1 MCMSAQH
8 GLRDKT
14 MKYIK
19 IHDSKGNNRFIRL
32 YPTKRSKNVIAV
44 KTAKNEI
51 LYAGSGSSVSGPSVM
66 KVQTASGV
74 QNICEYADDIPNTKL
89 IAQYTATQN
98 VTLSKDLFPYGGMI
112 IANGGKGT
120 NSGGAGG
127 KGSSARMYF
136 GALLH
141 NTILHVTIGVNN
153 GSAGTSGTNTTVRAY
168 ADGCRGS
175 SNSHYFSIYCPD
187 KKNRS
192 SSNATAGGAGGKG
205 SRATLDY
212 TGETINA
219 YGGGGGGGNRGSIYY
234 AHACDSG
241 SDDIDGHDCV
251 KRYTTAYGS
260 FGSGGAAGN
269 GASGSGVSGGS
280 AGSSENVSV
289 AIYAFTE

>member
-1 MCMSAQH
+1 
-8 GLRDKT
+8 

-19 IHDSKGNNRFIRL
+19 IRDSKGNNRFIRL
-32 YPTKRSKNVIAV
+32 YSTKRSKNVIAV
-44 KTAKNEI
+44 KTAENEI
-51 LYAGSGSSVSGPSVM
+51 LYAGSGSSISGPSVM
-66 KVQTASGV
+66 KVQTVSGV
-74 QNICEYADDIPNTKL
+74 QNICEYADNIPNTKL
-89 IAQYTATQN
+89 IAQYTTTQD

-120 NSGGAGG
+120 NSYGTGG
-127 KGSSARMYF
+127 KGSSSRMYF

-153 GSAGTSGTNTTVRAY
+153 GSAGTSGTNTTVKAY
-168 ADGCRGS
+168 AGDCYAGR
-175 SNSHYFSIYCPD
+175 YFTSDCPG
-187 KKNRS
+187 KKTIS
-192 SSNATAGGAGGKG
+192 SSNAKAGGAGGKG

-212 TGETINA
+212 TGKTINA
-219 YGGGGGGGNRGSIYY
+219 YGGGGGGGSRGSIYY
-234 AHACDSG
+234 AYKCDNG
-241 SDDIDGHDCV
+241 TEVPQGHDCK

-269 GASGSGVSGGS
+269 DVSGSKVNGGS

>member
-1 MCMSAQH
+1 
-8 GLRDKT
+8 

-19 IHDSKGNNRFIRL
+19 IRDSKGNNRFIRL
-32 YPTKRSKNVIAV
+32 YSTKRSKNVIAV
-44 KTAKNEI
+44 KTAGNEI
-51 LYAGSGSSVSGPSVM
+51 LYAGSGNSISGPSVM

-74 QNICEYADDIPNTKL
+74 QNVCEYADSIPNTKL
-89 IAQYTATQN
+89 IAQYTTTQN
-98 VTLSKDLFPYGGMI
+98 VTLSKNLFPYGGMVV
-112 IANGGKGT
+112 ANGGKGT
-120 NSGGAGG
+120 DSYGAGG

-141 NTILHVTIGVNN
+141 DTILHVTIGVNN
-153 GSAGTSGTNTTVRAY
+153 GSAGTSGTNTTVNAY
-168 ADGCRGS
+168 NGDCIRGT
-175 SNSHYFSIYCPD
+175 YFNENCPD
-187 KKNRS
+187 RKTIS

-212 TGETINA
+212 TGETINT

-234 AHACDSG
+234 AYDCD
-241 SDDIDGHDCV
+241 DGQDWQGGYDC
-251 KRYTTAYGS
+251 KKSYTTTYGS

-269 GASGSGVSGGS
+269 NVSGSGVSGGS

>member
-1 MCMSAQH
+1 
-8 GLRDKT
+8 

-19 IHDSKGNNRFIRL
+19 IRDSKGNNRFIRL
-32 YPTKRSKNVIAV
+32 YSTKRSKNVIAV
-44 KTAKNEI
+44 KTAENEI

-66 KVQTASGV
+66 KVQTASGI
-74 QNICEYADDIPNTKL
+74 QNICEYADNIPNTKL
-89 IAQYTATQN
+89 IAQYTTTQN
-98 VTLSKDLFPYGGMI
+98 VALSKNLFPYGGMI

-120 NSGGAGG
+120 NSYGAGG

-153 GSAGTSGTNTTVRAY
+153 GRAGTSGTNTTVSAY
-168 ADGCRGS
+168 GNCIDGTYGD
-175 SNSHYFSIYCPD
+175 YCPD
-187 KKNRS
+187 KKTIS

-234 AHACDSG
+234 AYKCKSGCD
-241 SDDIDGHDCV
+241 

-269 GASGSGVSGGS
+269 NVGGSGVSGGS

>member
-1 MCMSAQH
+1 
-8 GLRDKT
+8 

-19 IHDSKGNNRFIRL
+19 ICDSNGNNRFIRL
-32 YPTKRSKNVIAV
+32 YPTKRSKNVIVV
-44 KTAKNEI
+44 KTAENEI
-51 LYAGSGSSVSGPSVM
+51 LYAGSGSSISGPSVM

-89 IAQYTATQN
+89 IAQYTTTQD
-98 VTLSKDLFPYGGMI
+98 VTLSKGLFPYGGMI

-120 NSGGAGG
+120 NSYGAGG

-153 GSAGTSGTNTTVRAY
+153 GSAGTSGTNTTVEAYGNCIEGTY
-168 ADGCRGS
+168 AD
-175 SNSHYFSIYCPD
+175 ICPD
-187 KKNRS
+187 KKTIS

-234 AHACDSG
+234 AYKCYSGCD
-241 SDDIDGHDCV
+241 

-269 GASGSGVSGGS
+269 GAGGSGVSGGS

>member
-1 MCMSAQH
+1 
-8 GLRDKT
+8 

-19 IHDSKGNNRFIRL
+19 IRDSNNNNRIIRL
-32 YPTKRSKNVIAV
+32 YPTKRSNNVLAV

-74 QNICEYADDIPNTKL
+74 QNICEYADNIPNTKL
-89 IAQYTATQN
+89 IAQYTTTQN
-98 VTLSKDLFPYGGMI
+98 VTLSKNLFPYGGMV

-120 NSGGAGG
+120 NSYGAGG

-141 NTILHVTIGVNN
+141 DTILRITIGVNN
-153 GSAGTSGTNTTVRAY
+153 GRAGTSGTNTTVRAY
-168 ADGCRGS
+168 ADDCSSGRYFDVGCPSKRT
-175 SNSHYFSIYCPD
+175 I
-187 KKNRS
+187 S

-205 SRATLDY
+205 SMATLDY

-219 YGGGGGGGNRGSIYY
+219 YGGGGGGGSRGSVYY
-234 AHACDSG
+234 AYDCDSG
-241 SDDIDGHDCV
+241 VDNAHGHDCS
-251 KRYTTAYGS
+251 KSYTTAVGS

-269 GASGSGVSGGS
+269 NVGGSGVSGGS

>member
-1 MCMSAQH
+1 MYMSAQH

-19 IHDSKGNNRFIRL
+19 IRDSKGNNRFIRL
-32 YPTKRSKNVIAV
+32 YSTKRSKNVIAV
-44 KTAKNEI
+44 KTAENEI
-51 LYAGSGSSVSGPSVM
+51 LYAGSGSSISGPSVM
-66 KVQTASGV
+66 KVQTVSGV
-74 QNICEYADDIPNTKL
+74 QSICEYADNIPNTKL
-89 IAQYTATQN
+89 IAQYTTTQN

-120 NSGGAGG
+120 NSYGTGG
-127 KGSSARMYF
+127 KGSSSRMYF

-153 GSAGTSGTNTTVRAY
+153 GSAGTSGTNTTVKAY
-168 ADGCRGS
+168 GDCRSGQYF
-175 SNSHYFSIYCPD
+175 NSFCPD
-187 KKNRS
+187 RKTIS
-192 SSNATAGGAGGKG
+192 SHNATDGGAGGKG

-219 YGGGGGGGNRGSIYY
+219 YGGGGGGGSRGSIYY
-234 AHACDSG
+234 AYDCDNG
-241 SDDIDGHDCV
+241 QDWKGGFDC
-251 KRYTTAYGS
+251 KKSYTTAYGS

-269 GASGSGVSGGS
+269 NVSGSGVSGGS

>member
-1 MCMSAQH
+1 
-8 GLRDKT
+8 

-19 IHDSKGNNRFIRL
+19 ICDSKGNNRFIRL
-32 YPTKRSKNVIAV
+32 YSTKRSKNVIAV
-44 KTAKNEI
+44 KTTENEI

-74 QNICEYADDIPNTKL
+74 QNICEYADDIPNSRL
-89 IAQYTATQN
+89 LAQYTTTQD

-120 NSGGAGG
+120 NSYGAGG

-141 NTILHVTIGVNN
+141 NTILHITIGVNN
-153 GSAGTSGTNTTVRAY
+153 GSEGTSGTNTTVKAY
-168 ADGCRGS
+168 ADDCGQGT
-175 SNSHYFSIYCPD
+175 YFKVSCPGR
-187 KKNRS
+187 KTIS

-205 SRATLDY
+205 SKATLDY

-234 AHACDSG
+234 AYDCDAG
-241 SDDIDGHDCV
+241 QDYIHGHDCP
-251 KRYTTAYGS
+251 KSYTTAYGY

-269 GASGSGVSGGS
+269 NASGSGVSGGS

>member
-1 MCMSAQH
+1 
-8 GLRDKT
+8 

-19 IHDSKGNNRFIRL
+19 IRDSKGNNRFIRL
-32 YPTKRSKNVIAV
+32 YSTKRSKNVLAV
-44 KTAKNEI
+44 KTAENEI

-74 QNICEYADDIPNTKL
+74 QNICEYADSIPNTKL
-89 IAQYTATQN
+89 IAQYTTTQD
-98 VTLSKDLFPYGGMI
+98 VTLSKNLFPYGGMVV
-112 IANGGKGT
+112 ANGGKGT
-120 NSGGAGG
+120 NSYGAGG

-141 NTILHVTIGVNN
+141 DTILHVTIGVNN
-153 GSAGTSGTNTTVRAY
+153 GLAGTSGTNTSVRAY
-168 ADGCRGS
+168 NGDCGRDGLG
-175 SNSHYFSIYCPD
+175 YFLNRCPVS
-187 KKNRS
+187 KTVS

-205 SRATLDY
+205 SRVTLDY
-212 TGETINA
+212 TGKTINA

-234 AHACDSG
+234 AYACDEG
-241 SDDIDGHDCV
+241 VDNAGGRDCY
-251 KRYTTAYGS
+251 KHYTTAYGS

-269 GASGSGVSGGS
+269 GADGSGVSGGS

>member
-1 MCMSAQH
+1 
-8 GLRDKT
+8 

-19 IHDSKGNNRFIRL
+19 IRDSKGNNRFIRL
-32 YPTKRSKNVIAV
+32 YSTKRSKNVIAV

-51 LYAGSGSSVSGPSVM
+51 LYAGSGSSISGPSVM

-74 QNICEYADDIPNTKL
+74 QNVCEYADSIPNTKL
-89 IAQYTATQN
+89 IAQYTTTQN
-98 VTLSKDLFPYGGMI
+98 VTLSKNLFPYGGMI
-112 IANGGKGT
+112 VANGGKGT
-120 NSGGAGG
+120 DSYGAGG

-153 GSAGTSGTNTTVRAY
+153 GSAGTSGTNTSVRAY
-168 ADGCRGS
+168 NSDCIRGT
-175 SNSHYFSIYCPD
+175 YFNVNCPD
-187 KKNRS
+187 RKTVS
-192 SSNATAGGAGGKG
+192 SYNATAGGAGGKG
-205 SRATLDY
+205 SSATLDY

-234 AHACDSG
+234 AYDCD
-241 SDDIDGHDCV
+241 DGQDWKGGYDC
-251 KRYTTAYGS
+251 KKSYTTTYGS

-269 GASGSGVSGGS
+269 DAGGSGVSGGS

>member
-1 MCMSAQH
+1 MYMSAQY

-19 IHDSKGNNRFIRL
+19 IRDSKGNNRFIRL
-32 YPTKRSKNVIAV
+32 YSTKRSKNVIAV
-44 KTAKNEI
+44 KTAGNEI
-51 LYAGSGSSVSGPSVM
+51 LYAGSGNSISGPSVM

-74 QNICEYADDIPNTKL
+74 QNVCEYADSIPNTKL
-89 IAQYTATQN
+89 IAQYTTTQN
-98 VTLSKDLFPYGGMI
+98 VTLSKNLFPYGGMVV
-112 IANGGKGT
+112 ANGGKGT
-120 NSGGAGG
+120 DSYGAGG

-153 GSAGTSGTNTTVRAY
+153 GSAGTSGTNTSVRAY
-168 ADGCRGS
+168 NGDCIKGI
-175 SNSHYFSIYCPD
+175 YFNENCPD
-187 KKNRS
+187 KKTVS
-192 SSNATAGGAGGKG
+192 SYNATAGGAGGKG

-234 AHACDSG
+234 AYDCD
-241 SDDIDGHDCV
+241 DGQDWKGGYDC
-251 KRYTTAYGS
+251 KKSYTTTYGS

-269 GASGSGVSGGS
+269 GVSGSEVSGGS

>member
-1 MCMSAQH
+1 
-8 GLRDKT
+8 

-19 IHDSKGNNRFIRL
+19 IRDNKGNNRFIRL
-32 YPTKRSKNVIAV
+32 YSTKRSKNVIAI
-44 KTAKNEI
+44 KTAENEI

-89 IAQYTATQN
+89 IAQYTTTQD
-98 VTLSKDLFPYGGMI
+98 VTLSKGLFPYGGMI

-120 NSGGAGG
+120 NSYGAGG

-141 NTILHVTIGVNN
+141 NTTLHVTIGVNN
-153 GSAGTSGTNTTVRAY
+153 GSAGTAGTDTTVRAY
-168 ADGCRGS
+168 SGDCIGGTYL
-175 SNSHYFSIYCPD
+175 NKFCPD
-187 KKNRS
+187 RKTVS

-234 AHACDSG
+234 AYDCDSG
-241 SDDIDGHDCV
+241 RDDSWGDDCL
-251 KRYTTAYGS
+251 KSYTTAYGS

-269 GASGSGVSGGS
+269 NTGGSGVSGGS

>member
-1 MCMSAQH
+1 
-8 GLRDKT
+8 

-19 IHDSKGNNRFIRL
+19 IRDSKGNNRFIRL
-32 YPTKRSKNVIAV
+32 YSTKRSNNVIAV
-44 KTAKNEI
+44 KTAENEI

-74 QNICEYADDIPNTKL
+74 QNVCEYADSIPNTKL
-89 IAQYTATQN
+89 IAQYTATQD

-112 IANGGKGT
+112 VANGGKGT
-120 NSGGAGG
+120 DSYGAGG

-141 NTILHVTIGVNN
+141 NTILHITIGVNN
-153 GSAGTSGTNTTVRAY
+153 GSAGTSGTNTSVRAY
-168 ADGCRGS
+168 NGDCRGLYL
-175 SNSHYFSIYCPD
+175 NVCP
-187 KKNRS
+187 KKKTVS
-192 SSNATAGGAGGKG
+192 SSNATTGSAGGKG

-234 AHACDSG
+234 AYDCDIG
-241 SDDIDGHDCV
+241 CDKH
-251 KRYTTAYGS
+251 YTTAYGS

-269 GASGSGVSGGS
+269 GANGSGVSGGS
-280 AGSSENVSV
+280 AGSSKNVSV

>member
-1 MCMSAQH
+1 MCRSAQH

-19 IHDSKGNNRFIRL
+19 IRDSKGNNRFIRL
-32 YPTKRSKNVIAV
+32 YSTKRSKNVIAV
-44 KTAKNEI
+44 KTAENET
-51 LYAGSGSSVSGPSVM
+51 LYAGSGSSVSGPSVL

-74 QNICEYADDIPNTKL
+74 QNICEYADSIPNTKL
-89 IAQYTATQN
+89 IAQYTTTQN
-98 VTLSKDLFPYGGMI
+98 VTLSKNLFPYGGMV

-120 NSGGAGG
+120 NSYGAGG

-168 ADGCRGS
+168 GNCVSGTYVD
-175 SNSHYFSIYCPD
+175 ICPD
-187 KKNRS
+187 KKKTKS

-219 YGGGGGGGNRGSIYY
+219 YGGGGGGGNRGSIHY
-234 AHACDSG
+234 AYECKKACD
-241 SDDIDGHDCV
+241 

-260 FGSGGAAGN
+260 FGSGGASGN
-269 GASGSGVSGGS
+269 NVGGSGVSGGS

>member
-1 MCMSAQH
+1 
-8 GLRDKT
+8 

-19 IHDSKGNNRFIRL
+19 IRDSKGNNRFIRL
-32 YPTKRSKNVIAV
+32 YSTKRSKNVIAV
-44 KTAKNEI
+44 KTAENEI

-74 QNICEYADDIPNTKL
+74 QNVCEYADSIPNTKL
-89 IAQYTATQN
+89 IAQYTTTQD
-98 VTLSKDLFPYGGMI
+98 VTLSKNLFPYGGMVV
-112 IANGGKGT
+112 ANGGKGT
-120 NSGGAGG
+120 DSYGAGG

-153 GSAGTSGTNTTVRAY
+153 GSAGTSGTNTSVRAY
-168 ADGCRGS
+168 GDCGGGRYFTDSCPKKKTVS
-175 SNSHYFSIYCPD
+175 SG
-187 KKNRS
+187 
-192 SSNATAGGAGGKG
+192 NATAGGAGGKG

-234 AHACDSG
+234 AYDCDNGWDVPHGYSCDK
-241 SDDIDGHDCV
+241 S
-251 KRYTTAYGS
+251 YTTAYGS

-269 GASGSGVSGGS
+269 GAGGSGVSGGS

>member
-1 MCMSAQH
+1 
-8 GLRDKT
+8 

-19 IHDSKGNNRFIRL
+19 IRDSNNNNRIIRL
-32 YPTKRSKNVIAV
+32 YPTKRSNNVLAV
-44 KTAKNEI
+44 KTAGNEI

-89 IAQYTATQN
+89 IAQYTTTQN
-98 VTLSKDLFPYGGMI
+98 VTLSKNLFPYGGMV

-120 NSGGAGG
+120 NSYGAGG

-141 NTILHVTIGVNN
+141 DTILHITIGVNN
-153 GSAGTSGTNTTVRAY
+153 GSAGTSGTDTTVRAF
-168 ADGCRGS
+168 ADDCTSGR
-175 SNSHYFSIYCPD
+175 YFDIRCP
-187 KKNRS
+187 KARNIS

-205 SRATLDY
+205 SMATLDY

-219 YGGGGGGGNRGSIYY
+219 YGGGGGGGSRGSIYY
-234 AHACDSG
+234 AYDCTTGVDNIH
-241 SDDIDGHDCV
+241 GHDCY
-251 KRYTTAYGS
+251 KLYTTTVGS

-269 GASGSGVSGGS
+269 NVGGSGVSGGS

>member
-1 MCMSAQH
+1 
-8 GLRDKT
+8 

-19 IHDSKGNNRFIRL
+19 IRDSKGNNRFIRL
-32 YPTKRSKNVIAV
+32 YSTKRSKNVIAV

-51 LYAGSGSSVSGPSVM
+51 LYAGSGNSISGPSVM

-74 QNICEYADDIPNTKL
+74 QNICEYADAIPNTKL
-89 IAQYTATQN
+89 IAQYTTTQN
-98 VTLSKDLFPYGGMI
+98 VTLSKDLFPYGGMVV
-112 IANGGKGT
+112 ANGGKGT
-120 NSGGAGG
+120 NSYGAGG

-141 NTILHVTIGVNN
+141 NTTLHITIGVNN
-153 GSAGTSGTNTTVRAY
+153 GSAGTTGSNTSVKAY
-168 ADGCRGS
+168 NGECTLGRYQLI
-175 SNSHYFSIYCPD
+175 HCPD
-187 KKNRS
+187 ISIIS

-234 AHACDSG
+234 AHECDKGVDSA
-241 SDDIDGHDCV
+241 SGHDCV
-251 KRYTTAYGS
+251 KRHTTGYGS

>member
-1 MCMSAQH
+1 
-8 GLRDKT
+8 

-19 IHDSKGNNRFIRL
+19 IRDSNGNNRFIRL
-32 YPTKRSKNVIAV
+32 YSTKRSNNVIAV
-44 KTAKNEI
+44 KTAANEI

-66 KVQTASGV
+66 KVQTPSGV
-74 QNICEYADDIPNTKL
+74 QNICEYADVIPNSRL
-89 IAQYTATQN
+89 IASYSTTQD
-98 VTLSKDLFPYGGMI
+98 VTLSKGLFPYGGMI

-120 NSGGAGG
+120 DSYGAGG

-141 NTILHVTIGVNN
+141 NTTLHITIGVNN
-153 GSAGTSGTNTTVRAY
+153 GSAGTSGSNVSVRAY
-168 ADGCRGS
+168 VGDCKRQGNYHNIG
-175 SNSHYFSIYCPD
+175 CPD
-187 KKNRS
+187 VETVS
-192 SSNATAGGAGGKG
+192 SSNAGAGGAGGKG

-219 YGGGGGGGNRGSIYY
+219 YGGGGGGGGRGSIYY
-234 AHACDSG
+234 AHSCSNGEDSVHG
-241 SDDIDGHDCV
+241 SDCE
-251 KRYTTAYGS
+251 KYYTTKNGS

-280 AGSSENVSV
+280 AGSSESAEV

>member
-1 MCMSAQH
+1 
-8 GLRDKT
+8 

-19 IHDSKGNNRFIRL
+19 ICDSKGNNRFIRL
-32 YPTKRSKNVIAV
+32 YSTKRSKNVIAV
-44 KTAKNEI
+44 KTTENEI

-74 QNICEYADDIPNTKL
+74 QNICEYADDIPNSRL
-89 IAQYTATQN
+89 LAQYTTTQD

-120 NSGGAGG
+120 NSYGAGG

-141 NTILHVTIGVNN
+141 NTILHITIGVNN
-153 GSAGTSGTNTTVRAY
+153 GSKGTSGTNTTVKAY
-168 ADGCRGS
+168 ADDCRS
-175 SNSHYFSIYCPD
+175 STYFDIYCPD
-187 KKNRS
+187 RKTIS
-192 SSNATAGGAGGKG
+192 SYNATAGGAGGKG
-205 SRATLDY
+205 SKATLDY

-219 YGGGGGGGNRGSIYY
+219 YGGGGGGGNRGSIHY
-234 AHACDSG
+234 AYDCDTG
-241 SDDIDGHDCV
+241 QDHHINGHDCI
-251 KRYTTAYGS
+251 KSYTTAYGS

-269 GASGSGVSGGS
+269 NASGSGVSGGS